1 MSFIKYRIK
10 ILEGF
15 KDGNVLGGME
25 LKANQIIDVDEGVT
39 ERIRQSG
46 GRVEVLQ
53 SLVPNPKKQEI
64 IEPVE
69 VVEAVEA
76 EPKKVSGKKND
87 KK

>member
-15 KDGNVLGGME
+15 KDGNVLDGME
-25 LKANQIIDVDEGVT
+25 LRANQIIDVDEGVT

-53 SLVPNPKKQEI
+53 TLVPNPKK
-64 IEPVE
+64 E
-69 VVEAVEA
+69 VVEPVEA
-76 EPKKVSGKKND
+76 EPEKVSGKKHG